1 MIFDSSSKKGLGS
14 DTRCSLL
21 GDFYSLS
28 KSFCK
33 KKLTDPAGPNFLPDE
48 QNFDCDRAEQ
58 ISPAKNSESKSNHP
72 IEPQKPL
79 RRNFGSSQGDGETA
93 AEFLKNLES
102 QIFGDLD
109 DEGPRPSTKKNV
121 TSRRK
126 SFVGQKIDD
135 AVGWVKGRFMEGLS
149 KRKYSPE
156 ARSPK
161 KSQAEADARMIQ
173 ESFGSPNDKTPQN
186 IFNRRS
192 LTPDIAINGK
202 NLGGVE
208 PIHVLLHSENSEN
221 PGNPIANDH
230 STRIS
235 ATDKLKNAKSE
246 SSKSQKSP
254 EK

>member
-1 MIFDSSSKKGLGS
+1 MIFDSNSKKGLGS

-33 KKLTDPAGPNFLPDE
+33 KKLTDPSGPNFLPDE
-48 QNFDCDRAEQ
+48 PNFDCERSGK
-58 ISPAKNSESKSNHP
+58 ISPTKNSESKSYHP
-72 IEPQKPL
+72 IEQQKAL
-79 RRNFGSSQGDGETA
+79 RKNSDSSQGDGETA
-93 AEFLKNLES
+93 AEFLKNLEI
-102 QIFGDLD
+102 QIFGGLD
-109 DEGPRPSTKKNV
+109 DEGPRPSTKKNI

-149 KRKYSPE
+149 KRKHSPE
-156 ARSPK
+156 ADSPK
-161 KSQAEADARMIQ
+161 KPHAEPDPSMIR

-192 LTPDIAINGK
+192 LTPDIASNGK

-208 PIHVLLHSENSEN
+208 PIHALLDSEISKNL
-221 PGNPIANDH
+221 GNPIANDQ
-230 STRIS
+230 STKIS
-235 ATDKLKNAKSE
+235 ASEEPKNSKSE